1 MAVEK
6 NTEPEENTEDTNEE
20 KKEDLEVEVIETDE
34 EVKPEEVVDAQQQ
47 LLESFY
53 KNVATDLDEQVLSR
67 ISNELVTDY
76 KKDKESRG
84 DWEKGYTSG
93 LDLLGFK
100 YNDEGQPFKGA
111 SGVTHPL
118 LSEAVTQFQAQAY
131 KELLPSDGPVRTQVV
146 GEVNFQRE
154 EQAQRVKEFMNYMLM
169 DQMEE
174 YTPDFD
180 QLLFYLP
187 LTGSAFKKVY
197 FDDIM
202 QRPVSKFVHAED
214 LVVPYYATD
223 LKDCERITHVIKM
236 SENDL
241 LKKQRSGFYR
251 DVEIAPSQMDDDQIE
266 SKYQEIE
273 GVSPSADKDYQFN
286 ILEMHVD
293 LDLEEYEIED
303 APKNVKVPYIV
314 TIDEGSSQILSIY
327 RNYQPFDETYK
338 RKEYFV
344 HFKFLPG
351 LGFYGFGLI
360 HMIGG
365 LSKTATAALR
375 QLLDAGTLS
384 NLPAGFKSRGI
395 RIRDE
400 DQPFQPGEFRDVDAP
415 GGNIK
420 DQFQFLPFKGPDATL
435 FSLLQYCVAA
445 GQRFASIADMAIGN
459 DTQNRAVGTTIALL
473 ERGSRV
479 MSAIHKRCYYAMR
492 QEFRL
497 LAKVFSTYLPPL
509 YPYAV
514 YGGNRFVKVA
524 DFGDEV
530 DVIPV
535 ADPNVFSM
543 AQKVTLAQT
552 QLQIAQSNPQIHNVR
567 EAYRRVYEALGTKQI
582 DALLKPDEIPQP
594 LDPAIENARAL
605 QMKVPKAF
613 PLQSHDAHIMAHT
626 AFIRTRMVQIN
637 PMVYALLQAHISEH
651 LSFKA
656 RGQVLQIM
664 EKMPEFQE
672 LAKVNMEAYQTYTES
687 MVAERVAAL
696 TAELQELERI
706 HNADKQ
712 DPLIQLKQQEIDL
725 KAMDMQRKVGEFIS
739 ESDRKSNEFEQKI
752 DLEKMKR
759 EDAEESSQQ
768 RIRVADEKL
777 DVARA
782 KVLKELERESKD
794 ER

>member
-6 NTEPEENTEDTNEE
+6 NAQPEENQEEASEE
-20 KKEDLEVEVIETDE
+20 KKQDLEVEVVETDE
-34 EVKPEEVVDAQQQ
+34 EVVPKQVVNLEDQ
-47 LLESFY
+47 LMETFY

-67 ISNELVTDY
+67 IANELVTDY

-187 LTGSAFKKVY
+187 LTGSAFKKIY

-236 SENDL
+236 SENEL

-459 DTQNRAVGTTIALL
+459 DTQNRAVGTTIALM

-613 PLQSHDAHIMAHT
+613 PLQNHDAHIMSHS

-687 MVAERVAAL
+687 MVAERVAML

-706 HNADKQ
+706 NDANKQ

-725 KAMDMQRKVGEFIS
+725 KAMDMQRKVGEFMS
-739 ESDRKSNEFEQKI
+739 DTDRKTNEFEQKI

-759 EDAEESSQQ
+759 EDAEDSSRE

-782 KVLKELERESKD
+782 KVLKELEKESKD

>member
-6 NTEPEENTEDTNEE
+6 NTQPEENQEEASEE
-20 KKEDLEVEVIETDE
+20 KKQELEVEVVDTDE
-34 EVKPEEVVDAQQQ
+34 EMSPEEVVDAQQQ
-47 LLESFY
+47 LLEAFY

-67 ISNELVTDY
+67 IANELVTDY

-236 SENDL
+236 SENEL

-613 PLQSHDAHIMAHT
+613 PLQNHDAHIMSHS

-696 TAELQELERI
+696 TAELQELEK
-706 HNADKQ
+706 KQ
-712 DPLIQLKQQEIDL
+712 MRQQEAMELKQQQEAEG
-725 KAMDMQRKVGEFIS
+725 KAHQENMARIAKKMAIINGEQVV
-739 ESDRKSNEFEQKI
+739 E
-752 DLEKMKR
+752 EKPKKQVKKTQPKKTT
-759 EDAEESSQQ
+759 AKKP
-768 RIRVADEKL
+768 VAKKP
-777 DVARA
+777 VA
-782 KVLKELERESKD
+782 KKKTTKKTK
-794 ER
+794 